1 MGKGLQRLGKSHDVE
16 SKLGHSQPFCSSLCH
31 HLPCRHPSPLWAHPL
46 VLPHNEFRFAQHST
60 AYSSAASFVW
70 RHCVGPVSVP
80 TRVIYVRHDMFGA
93 IYGNINISAI
103 SSSSE
108 LIPCPAHLLQDHPDG
123 SRDHTALGHWL
134 PNMEMTHQKCR
145 K

>member
-1 MGKGLQRLGKSHDVE
+1 
-16 SKLGHSQPFCSSLCH
+16 LCF
-31 HLPCRHPSPLWAHPL
+31 LRTNFDS
-46 VLPHNEFRFAQHST
+46 RSIAQH
-60 AYSSAASFVW
+60 SAASFVW
-70 RHCVGPVSVP
+70 RHCVGPVSVH
-80 TRVIYVRHDMFGA
+80 RHDMFGA
-93 IYGNINISAI
+93 IYGNFSAV